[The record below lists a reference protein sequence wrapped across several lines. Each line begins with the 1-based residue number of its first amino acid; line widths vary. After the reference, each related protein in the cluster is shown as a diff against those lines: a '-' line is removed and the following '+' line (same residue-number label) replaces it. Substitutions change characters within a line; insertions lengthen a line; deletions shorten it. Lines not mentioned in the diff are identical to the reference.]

1 MSEMADKVE
10 VLSLEVSDRMMGAS
24 RALCSIK
31 FSMDMSS
38 RYYFEQ
44 EYQNDWMDSGGTC
57 AFWGHSFLRIVVPF
71 LDWEESQSARFK
83 ALVDPRY
90 VLGASIKGKPQHVPE
105 EEIADRIESYST
117 NFTWSNKALYTWY
130 KPLGILTAHEGK
142 HRVAF
147 MRTHGNKPIAAWV
160 DEQNYPAAKRI
171 QLIEPAR
178 RQDEWLALLDGQYLQ
193 VLQRPYTS
201 VALLREYGV
210 ESFRWHQLKD
220 LPPED
225 LVRDAVYQRRLHKIQ
240 ETIREADRTLDL
252 LELVAVV
259 SAPVPES
266 KSVRLN
272 LLMLDN
278 LRFEA
283 LRYARWPGSLLALSL
298 AAKLV
303 DGVFELSVFDEVAN
317 GLFCAAFAMAFAPML
332 MEWRRRKST

>member
-10 VLSLEVSDRMMGAS
+10 LLSLQVSDRMMGAS

-178 RQDEWLALLDGQYLQ
+178 RQDEWFALLDGRYLQ

-225 LVRDAVYQRRLHKIQ
+225 LVRDTVYQRRLHKIQ
-240 ETIREADRTLDL
+240 ETIKEADRTLDL
-252 LELVAVV
+252 RELIDVV
-259 SAPVPES
+259 PVPDSVE
-266 KSVRLN
+266 VRLN

-278 LRFEA
+278 MRFEV
-283 LRYARWPGSLLALSL
+283 LRYARWPGSLLALGL
-298 AAKLV
+298 IARLV
-303 DGVFELSVFDEVAN
+303 DGAFDLHVFAEAAN
-317 GLFCAAFAMAFAPML
+317 GLFSAVFALTLAPML
-332 MEWRRRKST
+332 MEWRRRKSI

>member
-1 MSEMADKVE
+1 
-10 VLSLEVSDRMMGAS
+10 
-24 RALCSIK
+24 
-31 FSMDMSS
+31 
-38 RYYFEQ
+38 
-44 EYQNDWMDSGGTC
+44 
-57 AFWGHSFLRIVVPF
+57 
-71 LDWEESQSARFK
+71 
-83 ALVDPRY
+83 
-90 VLGASIKGKPQHVPE
+90 
-105 EEIADRIESYST
+105 
-117 NFTWSNKALYTWY
+117 
-130 KPLGILTAHEGK
+130 
-142 HRVAF
+142 

-178 RQDEWLALLDGQYLQ
+178 RQDEWLALLDGRYLQ

-210 ESFRWHQLKD
+210 EPFRWHQLKD

-303 DGVFELSVFDEVAN
+303 DGVFELSGVDEVAD

>member
-1 MSEMADKVE
+1 MSEMVDEVE

-24 RALCSIK
+24 RALCTIK
-31 FSMDMSS
+31 FSMDMNS
-38 RYYFEQ
+38 RHYFEQ
-44 EYQNDWMDSGGTC
+44 EHQNDWMDSGGTC
-57 AFWGHSFLRIVVPF
+57 AFWGHSFLRMVVPF
-71 LDWEESQSARFK
+71 LDWEESRSERFK

-90 VLGASIKGKPQHVPE
+90 VLGASIKGKPKDVPE
-105 EEIADRIESYST
+105 KEIEERVENYST

-171 QLIEPAR
+171 QLIEPAKR
-178 RQDEWLALLDGQYLQ
+178 KDEWFALLDGRYLQ

-201 VALLREYGV
+201 VTLLREYGV
-210 ESFRWHQLKD
+210 ASFRWHQLTA
-220 LPPED
+220 LPSED
-225 LVRDAVYQRRLHKIQ
+225 LVRDTVYQRRLHKTQ
-240 ETIREADRTLDL
+240 DTIREADRTLDL
-252 LELVAVV
+252 RELTDAISV
-259 SAPVPES
+259 PIPES

-272 LLMLDN
+272 LLMLEN

-283 LRYARWPGSLLALSL
+283 LRYARWPVGLLALSV

-303 DGVFELSVFDEVAN
+303 KGVFELPAFVDAGN
-317 GLFCAAFAMAFAPML
+317 GLFCAAFSMAFAPML

>member
-1 MSEMADKVE
+1 MSEMAGKVG
-10 VLSLEVSDRMMGAS
+10 VLSLGVSDRMMGAS
-24 RALCSIK
+24 RALCAIK
-31 FSMDMSS
+31 FSMDMNS

-44 EYQNDWMDSGGTC
+44 EYQNDWMDSSGTC
-57 AFWGHSFLRIVVPF
+57 AFWGHSFLRTVVPF
-71 LDWEESQSARFK
+71 LDWEESQSELFK
-83 ALVDPRY
+83 TLVDPCY
-90 VLGASIKGKPQHVPE
+90 VLGASIKGKPQDVPE
-105 EEIADRIESYST
+105 KEVADRIESYST
-117 NFTWSNKALYTWY
+117 NFTWSNKAHYTWY

-160 DEQNYPAAKRI
+160 REQGYPDAKRI
-171 QLIEPAR
+171 QLIEPAK
-178 RQDEWLALLDGQYLQ
+178 RQDEWFALLDGRYLQ

-201 VALLREYGV
+201 VTLLREYGV
-210 ESFRWHQLKD
+210 ASFRWHQLKD
-220 LPPED
+220 LPSED
-225 LVRDAVYQRRLHKIQ
+225 LVRDTVYQRRLHKRQ
-240 ETIREADRTLDL
+240 ETNSEVDRTLDL
-252 LELVAVV
+252 LELVVVV

-303 DGVFELSVFDEVAN
+303 DGVFELSGFDEVAN
-317 GLFCAAFAMAFAPML
+317 GLFCAASAMAFAPML

>member
-71 LDWEESQSARFK
+71 LDWEKSQSARFK

-105 EEIADRIESYST
+105 EENADRIESYST

-178 RQDEWLALLDGQYLQ
+178 RQDEWLALLDGRYLQ
-193 VLQRPYTS
+193 VLQRPYIS
-201 VALLREYGV
+201 AALLREYGV
-210 ESFRWHQLKD
+210 ESFRWHQLKT
-220 LPPED
+220 LPAED
-225 LVRDAVYQRRLHKIQ
+225 LVRDTVYQRRLHKTQ

-252 LELVAVV
+252 QELIDVV
-259 SAPVPES
+259 PVQVPETV
-266 KSVRLN
+266 SVRLN

-278 LRFEA
+278 LRFEV
-283 LRYARWPGSLLALSL
+283 LRYARWPSSFLALSL
-298 AAKLV
+298 VARLV
-303 DGVFELSVFDEVAN
+303 DGVFDLPYLAEAAN
-317 GLFCAAFAMAFAPML
+317 GLFGAAFAMALAPML
-332 MEWRRRKST
+332 MEWRRRKSI

>member
-10 VLSLEVSDRMMGAS
+10 VLSLEVSDQIMGAS

-44 EYQNDWMDSGGTC
+44 EYQNDWMDSSGTC

-71 LDWEESQSARFK
+71 LDWEESPSARFK

-105 EEIADRIESYST
+105 EEIADRIQSYST

-178 RQDEWLALLDGQYLQ
+178 RQDEWLALLDGRYLQ

-210 ESFRWHQLKD
+210 ESFRWHQLKA

-225 LVRDAVYQRRLHKIQ
+225 LVRDTVYQRRLHKIQ

-252 LELVAVV
+252 RELIDVV
-259 SAPVPES
+259 PTQLPES
-266 KSVRLN
+266 GSVRLN

-278 LRFEA
+278 LRFET
-283 LRYARWPGSLLALSL
+283 LRYVRWPGSLLALSL
-298 AAKLV
+298 VAKLV
-303 DGVFELSVFDEVAN
+303 DGVFELPAFADAAN

-332 MEWRRRKST
+332 MEWRRREST

>member
-24 RALCSIK
+24 RALCTIK

-44 EYQNDWMDSGGTC
+44 EYQNDWMDSSGTC

-90 VLGASIKGKPQHVPE
+90 VLGASIKGKPKDVPE
-105 EEIADRIESYST
+105 KEIADRIESYST

-178 RQDEWLALLDGQYLQ
+178 RQDEWLALLDGRYLQ

-210 ESFRWHQLKD
+210 ASFRWHQLTA
-220 LPPED
+220 LPSED
-225 LVRDAVYQRRLHKIQ
+225 LVRDTVYQRRLHKIQ
-240 ETIREADRTLDL
+240 ETIRETDRTLDL
-252 LELVAVV
+252 SELIDLVP
-259 SAPVPES
+259 APVPEN
-266 KSVRLN
+266 KSIRLN

-283 LRYARWPGSLLALSL
+283 LRYARWPSSLLALCL

-303 DGVFELSVFDEVAN
+303 DSILELPGFADAAN
-317 GLFCAAFAMAFAPML
+317 GLLCAVFAMAFAPML
-332 MEWRRRKST
+332 MEWRRQKST